1 MKKENQPISPA
12 GQALAMDGRCKPQ
25 DALRWQW
32 HRQRS
37 SNQAGPT
44 ADEESPRT
52 EEGGRMI
59 FSLGP
64 GSVIADQVGLAA
76 VTPQPQSA
84 HGARFKSHPP
94 LPYVP
99 RPFRSAPAF

>member
-94 LPYVP
+94 RYTAVIST
-99 RPFRSAPAF
+99 RSCPSS